1 MDKPRTGT
9 AHPCKI
15 RAVDL
20 EAVMSDQALKER
32 VARAIYYATAR
43 NKPYEQLS
51 ATQRG
56 QKMAEAQDA
65 IAALDADQL
74 SVAAADI
81 KPCPFCGNPGM
92 AFAEDRSEYV
102 CCSHAPCCGQHVT
115 ATPTQW
121 NRRAAL
127 KQEA

>member
-1 MDKPRTGT
+1 
-9 AHPCKI
+9 
-15 RAVDL
+15 
-20 EAVMSDQALKER
+20 MSDQALKQR

-65 IAALDADQL
+65 IRAALTEPDMTSAAFEAAVDAAQ
-74 SVAAADI
+74 
-81 KPCPFCGNPGM
+81 
-92 AFAEDRSEYV
+92 
-102 CCSHAPCCGQHVT
+102 QTVT
-115 ATPTQW
+115 AGHTEDERELEIAHDRAYLANGITAYL
-121 NRRAAL
+121 AAL